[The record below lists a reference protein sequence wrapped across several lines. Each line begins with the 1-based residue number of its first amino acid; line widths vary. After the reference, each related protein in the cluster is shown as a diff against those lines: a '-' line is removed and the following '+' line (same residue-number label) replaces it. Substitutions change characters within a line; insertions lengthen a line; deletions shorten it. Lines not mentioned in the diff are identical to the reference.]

1 MESSSSFVILSVFIS
16 LFLLTS
22 PCKAS
27 AQEDFLQCLAS
38 HSNQSMPQVY
48 VPKSPSFLSVLQS
61 SIYNLRFTSP
71 ATPKPQ
77 FIITP
82 NHESQIQALVVCS
95 KKHGL
100 KITTRSGGHD
110 FEGLSYRANVPF
122 VLIDLVNF
130 RTIDVNIR
138 DNSAWVQ
145 AGATLG
151 EVYYRIAEKSPAH
164 GFPAGACPTVGVG
177 GHISGGGFGLMVRK
191 FGMAADHVLDAR
203 IINAKG
209 EILDRKT
216 MGEDLFWAIR
226 GGGVTSF
233 GVLLAWKIR
242 LVPVPPTVTVSII
255 TKTLQQGA
263 TELVHKWQSVASYGI
278 PNELSIALHIGVVDT
293 GSNNGTG
300 TQLGRTVQATF
311 TTLFLGPTTQLL
323 QVMEKKFPELGMKQ
337 EDCKEMRWV
346 ESTVRTSGF
355 PDGTPVDILLNR
367 SSLPKTTFKAKSD
380 FVTRPIPKVGLEGI
394 WKRFLKEERPELV
407 IGVWGG
413 RVNRISEHKIAF
425 PHRAGNMYLI
435 DYVTNWDEKEGQ
447 EASAR
452 HMSWI
457 RELYDYM
464 TPYVSKSP
472 RIAFLNYKDLDLGRV
487 KINGA
492 TFVDPRIWGRMY
504 FKSNFPRLVKAK
516 SNVDPEN
523 FFSGEQ
529 TIPPTITK

>member
-1 MESSSSFVILSVFIS
+1 MRALRVTGRRGHRRFGRRLWVVRVVRLAMRALRVTGRRGHRPFRSAPMGCPPRNARRRPAARDGEAEYNAASSNVRGDVADSQRARWRKDRRVHL
-16 LFLLTS
+16 
-22 PCKAS
+22 
-27 AQEDFLQCLAS
+27 
-38 HSNQSMPQVY
+38 
-48 VPKSPSFLSVLQS
+48 S

-71 ATPKPQ
+71 ATPKPL

-82 NHESQIQALVVCS
+82 NHESQIRAVVVCS

-100 KITTRSGGHD
+100 KITVRSGGHD

-130 RTIDVNIR
+130 RTIDVNIK

-151 EVYYRIAEKSPAH
+151 EVYYRIAEKSPVH

-191 FGMAADHVLDAR
+191 YGMAADHVLDAR

-242 LVPVPPTVTVSII
+242 LVPVPPTVTVS
-255 TKTLQQGA
+255 TMAKTLEQDA
-263 TELVHKWQSVASYGI
+263 TKLVHKWQSIASYGV
-278 PNELSIALHIGVVDT
+278 PDELSIALHVGV
-293 GSNNGTG
+293 N
-300 TQLGRTVQATF
+300 QR
-311 TTLFLGPTTQLL
+311 
-323 QVMEKKFPELGMKQ
+323 EELR
-337 EDCKEMRWV
+337 DFR
-346 ESTVRTSGF
+346 
-355 PDGTPVDILLNR
+355 DGTPVVILLNR

-435 DYVTNWDEKEGQ
+435 DYVSNWDEKEGQ

-472 RIAFLNYKDLDLGRV
+472 RTAFLNYKDLDLGRV
-487 KINGA
+487 RINGGA

-504 FKSNFPRLVKAK
+504 FKNNFPRLVKTK

-523 FFSGEQ
+523 FFDGEQ
-529 TIPPTITK
+529 TIPPTIVTK

>member
-27 AQEDFLQCLAS
+27 AQEDFIQCLAS

-151 EVYYRIAEKSPAH
+151 EVYYRIAEKSPVH

-242 LVPVPPTVTVSII
+242 LVQVPPTVTVSII
-255 TKTLQQGA
+255 AKTLQQDA
-263 TELVHKWQSVASYGI
+263 TELVHKWQSVASYGV
-278 PNELSIALHIGVVDT
+278 PNELSIALHIGLVDT
-293 GSNNGTG
+293 GSSSGTG
-300 TQLGRTVQATF
+300 IGSGRTVQATF
-311 TTLFLGPTTQLL
+311 TTLFLGPATQLL

-435 DYVTNWDEKEGQ
+435 DYVTNRDEKEGQ
-447 EASAR
+447 EASKKA
-452 HMSWI
+452 H
-457 RELYDYM
+457 ELDQR
-464 TPYVSKSP
+464 T
-472 RIAFLNYKDLDLGRV
+472 L
-487 KINGA
+487 
-492 TFVDPRIWGRMY
+492 
-504 FKSNFPRLVKAK
+504 
-516 SNVDPEN
+516 
-523 FFSGEQ
+523 
-529 TIPPTITK
+529 

>member
-1 MESSSSFVILSVFIS
+1 MESSSSFLILSVFIS

-22 PCKAS
+22 PWKAS

-38 HSNQSMPQVY
+38 HSKQSMPQVY
-48 VPKSPSFLSVLQS
+48 APKSPSFLSVLQS

-151 EVYYRIAEKSPAH
+151 
-164 GFPAGACPTVGVG
+164 

-263 TELVHKWQSVASYGI
+263 TELVHKWQSVASYGV

-311 TTLFLGPTTQLL
+311 TTLFLGPATQLL
-323 QVMEKKFPELGMKQ
+323 QVMEKKFPE
-337 EDCKEMRWV
+337 
-346 ESTVRTSGF
+346 SGNEARR
-355 PDGTPVDILLNR
+355 L

-413 RVNRISEHKIAF
+413 RVNQISEHKIAF

-435 DYVTNWDEKEGQ
+435 DYVINWDEKEGK

-472 RIAFLNYKDLDLGRV
+472 RTAFLNYKDLDLGRV

-516 SNVDPEN
+516 SNIDPEN